1 MGRTEDGPLSSEA
14 SISSGLVT
22 LGPEVMRLDCS
33 GMRCPQPVLRLA
45 VETAEIAP
53 GTIVE
58 IVGDC
63 PTFEKDVR
71 MFCERRR
78 KTFLTIRTDGAKAF
92 IRIQY

>member
-1 MGRTEDGPLSSEA
+1 MKTTQDGGIPSEGGGASAPLR
-14 SISSGLVT
+14 
-22 LGPEVMRLDCS
+22 MDCI

-45 VETAEIAP
+45 AETIDTP
-53 GTIVE
+53 VGTFVE

-71 MFCERRR
+71 VFCERRK
-78 KTFLTIRTDGAKAF
+78 KTLLGVERDGARTT

>member
-1 MGRTEDGPLSSEA
+1 MRRTEDGALSSKESVSPGFA
-14 SISSGLVT
+14 TPTTDVFR
-22 LGPEVMRLDCS
+22 MDCS

-45 VETAEIAP
+45 AETAEAP
-53 GTIVE
+53 AGTIVE

-71 MFCERRR
+71 VFCERRK
-78 KTFLTIRTDGAKAF
+78 KTLLAIRSDGAKTS